1 MKTIQNLL
9 ALQNASQTSTS
20 DSESTESL
28 GQTEQFERNKPL
40 PNMLSQYQYE
50 FAEDWSSPRQNVLM
64 EIVDAFLDEWLKNS
78 SEQKEQVVQR
88 LLGEPQFRRKV

>member
-9 ALQNASQTSTS
+9 ALQNASETSTS

-40 PNMLSQYQYE
+40 PNLLSQYQYE
-50 FAEDWSSPRQNVLM
+50 FVEDWSRPRQDVLM
-64 EIVDAFLDEWLKNS
+64 EIADTFLDELQK
-78 SEQKEQVVQR
+78 SEQVPKE
-88 LLGEPQFRRKV
+88 